1 MLTKLIIYTLQNK
14 KNNYSKKKKNHKT
27 PKNKLIDIIKLLFVM
42 NAILK
47 AWEQDQP
54 EEPEW

>member
-1 MLTKLIIYTLQNK
+1 MNDL
-14 KNNYSKKKKNHKT
+14 YSSKQEEQLFQKKKNHKT

>member
-1 MLTKLIIYTLQNK
+1 MNDL
-14 KNNYSKKKKNHKT
+14 YSSKEEEQLFPKKKKNHKT
-27 PKNKLIDIIKLLFVM
+27 PKNKLIDIIKLLLVM

>member
-1 MLTKLIIYTLQNK
+1 MIYTLQNK
-14 KNNYSKKKKNHKT
+14 KNNYSQKKKKNHKT